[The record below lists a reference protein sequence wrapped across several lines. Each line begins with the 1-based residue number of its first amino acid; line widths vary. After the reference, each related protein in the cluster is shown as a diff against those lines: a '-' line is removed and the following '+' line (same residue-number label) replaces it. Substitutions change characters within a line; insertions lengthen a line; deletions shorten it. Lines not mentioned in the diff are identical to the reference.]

1 MPRIVERTVLKGEIL
16 EDLRIADD
24 CLNNP
29 KCPHRTSANGQGKS
43 S

>member
-1 MPRIVERTVLKGEIL
+1 LIGGEIL

-29 KCPHRTSANGQGKS
+29 SCPHRVP
-43 S
+43 